1 MNVGRPTSAGIR
13 LLRDADMASASSPD
27 TIAPVLGALF
37 AAGATLALVSMAF
50 PQPRGTN
57 TVGLYAIYGTAYV
70 VAAGLVVV
78 RHRIPAPWLAL
89 ALSAGT
95 TLITAAIIMTHGRT
109 TAYAMYYV
117 WVALVAA
124 YYFTWPH
131 VTAQIALVALAYGA
145 PLLLDHPPG
154 AAEQWLISIGTVVV
168 AAGLVGVLRR
178 AIARLVTRLADTAR
192 KDALTGLLNRRGF
205 VDLLDVE
212 LERSRRAERPLC
224 VLAIDID
231 DFKHVNDRHGT
242 AFGDRALTRLAADLE
257 RMVRRIDATARVAGE
272 EFAVL
277 LPDTEPHS
285 AYLLAERLRQ
295 RLAAAETAELS
306 LSIGVA
312 CAPKHGRT
320 QDELMLAGDRALGAA
335 KALGGDRVVLY
346 DPEVV
351 ASLTAG
357 AASADLRREE
367 SIAAVLVLAETLD
380 IRDSGTARHS
390 QTVSSYAATIA
401 RHLGMPEDAVE
412 RVRLAG
418 VVHDVGKIGVPDAI
432 LQKPGPLDDAEFAEM
447 MNHAELGARILA
459 AANLE
464 DLSAW
469 VHAHHERPDGRGY
482 PRGLAGEAIPLE
494 ARILAVADSYE
505 AMTSD
510 RVYRLAM
517 APEDAQAELRRC
529 AGKQFDPRVVDAF
542 LRTAARE
549 PLPA

>member
-1 MNVGRPTSAGIR
+1 MKPRAGIR
-13 LLRDADMASASSPD
+13 LLRDADVASASGAE
-27 TIAPVLGALF
+27 TMAPVLGALF

-57 TVGLYAIYGTAYV
+57 LVGLYAIYATAYA
-70 VAAGLVVV
+70 VAVGLVVL
-78 RHRIPAPWLAL
+78 RHRIPAPWLVVAL
-89 ALSAGT
+89 AAGT
-95 TLITAAIIMTHGRT
+95 VLITAAIEMTHGRT
-109 TAYAMYYV
+109 TVYAMYYV

-124 YYFTWPH
+124 YFLTWPH
-131 VTAQIALVALAYGA
+131 VIAQIALVALVYG
-145 PLLLDHPPG
+145 LVLVLEQPPG
-154 AAEQWLISIGTVVV
+154 AAEQYLISIGTVVV

-178 AIARLVTRLADTAR
+178 AIARLVATLADSAR
-192 KDALTGLLNRRGF
+192 KDALTGLLNRGGF
-205 VDLLDVE
+205 LDLLDVE

-224 VLAIDID
+224 VLAIDVD
-231 DFKHVNDRHGT
+231 DFKSVNDRYGA
-242 AFGDRALTRLAADLE
+242 AFGDRALTRLAADLD
-257 RMVRRIDATARVAGE
+257 RTVRRIDAAARVAGE

-277 LPDTEPHS
+277 LPDTAPHS
-285 AYLLAERLRQ
+285 AFLLAERLRR
-295 RLAAAETAELS
+295 RLTAAGTVELS

-312 CAPKHGRT
+312 CAPKHGST
-320 QDELMLAGDRALGAA
+320 PDELMLAGDRTLAAA

-357 AASADLRREE
+357 AESGDLKREE

-390 QTVSSYAATIA
+390 QTVSRYAAAVA
-401 RHLGMPEDAVE
+401 RELGVSEEGVE

-432 LQKPGPLDDAEFAEM
+432 LRKPGLLDDAEYGEM
-447 MNHAELGARILA
+447 MKHAELGARMLA
-459 AANLE
+459 AANLD

-482 PRGLAGEAIPLE
+482 PRGLAGDAIPLE

-517 APEDAQAELRRC
+517 SREDAQAELRRC
-529 AGKQFDPRVVDAF
+529 AGTQFDADVVEAL

-549 PLPA
+549 PLRAA

>member
-1 MNVGRPTSAGIR
+1 VA
-13 LLRDADMASASSPD
+13 
-27 TIAPVLGALF
+27 IAYGLV
-37 AAGATLALVSMAF
+37 LALD
-50 PQPRGTN
+50 Q
-57 TVGLYAIYGTAYV
+57 
-70 VAAGLVVV
+70 
-78 RHRIPAPWLAL
+78 
-89 ALSAGT
+89 
-95 TLITAAIIMTHGRT
+95 
-109 TAYAMYYV
+109 
-117 WVALVAA
+117 
-124 YYFTWPH
+124 
-131 VTAQIALVALAYGA
+131 
-145 PLLLDHPPG
+145 PPG
-154 AAEQWLISIGTVVV
+154 AAEQYLISIGTVAV

-178 AIARLVTRLADTAR
+178 AIARLVATLADSAR

-212 LERSRRAERPLC
+212 LERSRRGERPLC
-224 VLAIDID
+224 VLAIDVD
-231 DFKHVNDRHGT
+231 DFKSVNDRHGT
-242 AFGDRALTRLAADLE
+242 AFGDRALTHLAADLE
-257 RMVRRIDATARVAGE
+257 RTVRRIDAAARVAGE

-277 LPDTEPHS
+277 LPETEPHS
-285 AYLLAERLRQ
+285 AFLLAERLRR
-295 RLAAAETAELS
+295 RLAAAAEPVELS
-306 LSIGVA
+306 LSVGVA

-320 QDELMLAGDRALGAA
+320 PDELMLAGDRALAAA

-357 AASADLRREE
+357 AESGDLKREE

-390 QTVSSYAATIA
+390 QTVSRYAAAIA
-401 RHLGMPEDAVE
+401 RELGMSEDEVE

-418 VVHDVGKIGVPDAI
+418 VVHDVGKIGVADAI
-432 LQKPGPLDDAEFAEM
+432 LRKPGPLDEVEYAEM
-447 MNHAELGARILA
+447 MKHAELGARILA
-459 AANLE
+459 AANLD

-482 PRGLAGEAIPLE
+482 PRALAGEAIPLE

-517 APEDAQAELRRC
+517 SREDAQAELRRC
-529 AGKQFDPRVVDAF
+529 AGKQFDVRVVEAF

-549 PLPA
+549 PLRAA